1 LGGQLRPG
9 SRFPVPGSRFSVP
22 GSRSPFPVSPLQER
36 STARLEILICALLFS
51 TGGAAIKSAAFTSWQ
66 VAGLRSGIAAL
77 AVWLLLPIS
86 RRVPRGTWGVTLLV
100 AVAYAATLMLFVLA
114 NKLTTAA
121 NTIFLQSTA
130 PVYILLLSPWLLH
143 EKIKRD
149 DVAVLVAVAAGMALF
164 FVGRQATY
172 ATAPD
177 PVSGNILAAFSG
189 ITYALMLVGLRYM
202 GTRGGQPAAAVAIG
216 NLFAF
221 LAALPMLLPLG
232 SHGMGDWAIVSY
244 LGIFQI
250 GVAYALL
257 TRAVPQ
263 VPALEMSLLLFL
275 EPALNPVWAWV
286 FHGEVPGRWA
296 IAGGL
301 LIMSATLYR
310 TLRGTSVPAS
320 A

>member
-1 LGGQLRPG
+1 MKGRA
-9 SRFPVPGSRFSVP
+9 
-22 GSRSPFPVSPLQER
+22 
-36 STARLEILICALLFS
+36 TARLEILLCALLFS
-51 TGGAAIKSAAFTSWQ
+51 TGGAAIKAAAFTSWQ
-66 VAGLRSGIAAL
+66 VAGLRSGLGAIV
-77 AVWLLLPIS
+77 VWLLLPS
-86 RRVPRGTWGVTLLV
+86 ARRVASGTWLVTLLV
-100 AVAYAATLMLFVLA
+100 AIAYAATLTLFVLA

-143 EKIKRD
+143 EKIRRD
-149 DVAVLVAVAAGMALF
+149 DIAVLVAVAAGMALF

-177 PVSGNILAAFSG
+177 PVAGNILAAVSG
-189 ITYALMLVGLRYM
+189 VTYALMLVGLRWM

-221 LAALPMLLPLG
+221 LAALPMMLPLG
-232 SHGMGDWAIVSY
+232 THGAGDWAIIGY

-257 TRAVPQ
+257 TRAVPH
-263 VPALEMSLLLFL
+263 VPALEMSLLLFV
-275 EPALNPVWAWV
+275 EPALNPVWAWI
-286 FHGEVPGRWA
+286 FHGEVPGTWA
-296 IAGGL
+296 LAGGL
-301 LIMSATLYR
+301 LIMGATTYR
-310 TLRGTSVPAS
+310 TLRPSTPA